1 MQPSNH
7 QFLEIYLEDAY
18 NGGASLK
25 MKNNSITLFQCEI
38 IIKKI
43 IYAITYKSKNNQK
56 LTTILNCVMNNQL
69 GNSLLSISLKSS
81 NCVELN
87 DGDIKIKYIK

>member
-7 QFLEIYLEDAY
+7 QFLEINLEDAY

-43 IYAITYKSKNNQK
+43 FYAITYKSKTNQK
-56 LTTILNCVMNNQL
+56 LTTILNCVRNNQL
-69 GNSLLSISLKSS
+69 ENRLSISLKSS
-81 NCVELN
+81 NSAELN